1 MQQKHNKQHKPH
13 STFNSVKG
21 LRHSLC
27 QTGFVKKIQYTNKI
41 TEEMLIPG
49 KKNFYFITKPA
60 HIINLLTAL
69 SSFILRHKQIISS
82 RT

>member
-27 QTGFVKKIQYTNKI
+27 QTGFVEKIQYTNKI

-49 KKNFYFITKPA
+49 KKTS
-60 HIINLLTAL
+60 T
-69 SSFILRHKQIISS
+69 SSLNQHISS
-82 RT
+82 TCWQLYPASY